1 MRNSLLI
8 ISLITI
14 LGAASAFGQTN
25 GFRVEANIP
34 FDFTVGKTTF
44 TSGNYE
50 LLVSRY
56 FNSLYTVSI
65 LNSEGKVIMKTT
77 AIRNGSTNRDNSDM
91 VFAANAGSHV
101 LDKLRTPDMGLQFAY
116 SKSDKLVAQTQK
128 VPVETSSAPNF

>member
-14 LGAASAFGQTN
+14 FGAAAAFGQTT
-25 GFRVEANIP
+25 GIRVEANIP
-34 FDFTVGKTTF
+34 FDFTIGKTNF
-44 TSGNYE
+44 ASGNYE

-65 LNSEGKVIMKTT
+65 LNSEGKVVMKTV
-77 AIRNGSTNRDNSDM
+77 ASANGSTNRKNSDM
-91 VFAANAGSHV
+91 VFASNAGGLV